1 MASDQASPPN
11 DDTVLRVLEM
21 QYQASQQGFLMMW
34 TVYDHPADYPDCFVT
49 RAHLVGN
56 GDQVATAHVI
66 RGQTLQQLRSVLR
79 TAGLT
84 PIARSPDD
92 DLKIVETW
100 L

>member
-11 DDTVLRVLEM
+11 DDPVLMVLEL
-21 QYQASQQGFLMMW
+21 QRQATEQGFLLMW

-56 GDQVATAHVI
+56 GDQVPTAHVI
-66 RGQTLQQLRSVLR
+66 RGQTLRQLRLVLR
-79 TAGLT
+79 MAGLT
-84 PIARSPDD
+84 AIARSPDD